1 MTVDPLGVIDLEVE
15 VERDEEQTRRE
26 AVRRVMG
33 GEPVSTVAADLG
45 RSEPW
50 VRKWVA
56 RYDPTGEGWA
66 VSQSRAPKTVANRT
80 DTEVEMLVLKVR
92 QHLEKD
98 PWAQVGASAIVWELV
113 KLGVDD
119 PPPLRTIERILAR
132 HGVSRRVRRH
142 RYTPKGTP
150 YPTPPMIEPNDC
162 QQADTVGPRHLEGG
176 AVFYAFNV
184 VDVGRRKAAGEI
196 CASKS
201 TEATCAAL
209 TAIWARLGVPERLQL
224 DNQQALSGAGR
235 QPGKLVRLSL
245 AHGVTPRFIPYA
257 EPWRNG
263 IVEHFNDTFDKKF
276 FRTERFETVDQLTI
290 RYANFETFHNQTHR
304 YSALKGATP
313 NQVEERTGFAPRPPA
328 ADIDIPPSFHG
339 LTGQVEWVR
348 LIRSDRQL
356 RVLDHTLTM
365 PESVVYEYVTGTLVV
380 EDHELVVTHDG
391 HQIARHPFPLT

>member
-1 MTVDPLGVIDLEVE
+1 MEHN
-15 VERDEEQTRRE
+15 DEQARRE
-26 AVRRVMG
+26 AVRRVMA
-33 GEPVSTVAADLG
+33 GEPVSGVADDMG

-56 RYDPTGEGWA
+56 RYDPSDESWA

-80 DTEVEMLVLKVR
+80 DSQVETLVLKVR
-92 QHLEKD
+92 QRLEKD

-113 KLGVDD
+113 KLGVED

-132 HGVSRRVRRH
+132 HGVSRRAHRQ

-150 YPTPPMIEPNDC
+150 YPTPPVFEPNAC

-184 VDVGRRKAAGEI
+184 VDVGRRKVAGEI
-196 CASKS
+196 CGSKS
-201 TEATCAAL
+201 AEAACAAL
-209 TAIWARLGVPERLQL
+209 TRIWGRLGVPERLQL
-224 DNQQALSGAGR
+224 DNQQALGGAGR

-263 IVEHFNDTFDKKF
+263 IVEHYNDTFDKKF
-276 FRTERFETVDQLTI
+276 FRTERFETIDQLTD
-290 RYANFETFHNQTHR
+290 RYADFEVFHNQTHR
-304 YSALKGATP
+304 YSAIKRATP
-313 NQVEERTGFAPRPPA
+313 NQVEELTGFVPHLPA
-328 ADIDIPPSFHG
+328 VSVDIPPSYRG
-339 LTGQVEWVR
+339 LTGRVEWVR

-356 RVLDHTLTM
+356 RILDHTFNM
-365 PESVVYEYVTGTLVV
+365 PETVVYEYVTATLVV
-380 EDHELVVTHDG
+380 EDHELIVTHHD
-391 HQIARHPFPLT
+391 HEINRHPFSLK